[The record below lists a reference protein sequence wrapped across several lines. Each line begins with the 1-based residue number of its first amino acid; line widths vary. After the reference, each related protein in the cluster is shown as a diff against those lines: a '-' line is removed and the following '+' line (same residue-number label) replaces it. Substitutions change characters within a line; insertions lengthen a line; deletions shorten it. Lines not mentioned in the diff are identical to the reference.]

1 MGKESIR
8 GQSGKLNK
16 EREVRMPRPSAL
28 EKGMG
33 DHNIGQPI
41 VRALIAGERI
51 PREGKAQSRTGNTS
65 LEAQA
70 AGGKAG
76 KEPGNRYTHP
86 VCLWK
91 PTWV

>member
-1 MGKESIR
+1 
-8 GQSGKLNK
+8 
-16 EREVRMPRPSAL
+16 MPRPSAL

-33 DHNIGQPI
+33 DHNIGQHI

-76 KEPGNRYTHP
+76 KEPGTGI
-86 VCLWK
+86 
-91 PTWV
+91 PTPSAYGNPHGSESPGKKLTQCGQPHVP